1 MDNGPEHAAP
11 PGTVQSSRL
20 AHWIERYAEW
30 APRHPWLLI
39 LISFLLTAACS
50 VGFMDLRFDAD
61 TRTFFGKD
69 NPQYLALT
77 DLEQR
82 FGRAN
87 SLVFIVTAKDGNL
100 FRKDNLTAVEELNDR
115 AWYVPY
121 STRVDSIVSYQSTR
135 AEGDEI
141 VVEPL
146 FEDAAT
152 MDQADLD
159 KVRERAL
166 ATEDLTSWLLASDGR
181 VTGVFVTV
189 RNPGKSKDEIG
200 EVVQF
205 AHQVQADFQAKYP
218 DIEIRL
224 SGGVMADATFGEAGF
239 RDLTNL
245 APIMI
250 GLIVLTLVLGYRS
263 VAATYITC
271 CVVFLSVICALGMA
285 GAFGITINSATGGAP
300 VVIMTLCVADC
311 VHLMAYAKQEMARG
325 LTRQQ
330 ALAESLRFNMVA
342 IFMTSATDVIGFMAL
357 NFGDSPPLQ
366 ELGNIVSVGVIAGFI
381 FSVTLAP
388 AMITLMPSALS
399 LREMRG
405 QRLVKRLSGY
415 LVEKRNRLVLI
426 LMVAMVILGA
436 GTTQIVY
443 DDDFINYFSEDYAF
457 RRDTDYLQNHL
468 TGLQVLQFALPSGET
483 EGVTDPEYLK
493 EVDAFAEWLRSHPNV
508 AHVHAV
514 SDVVK
519 RLNKNLHGDD
529 PAFEVIPDSRELI
542 AQLLLFYELSVPFGQ
557 DLTTQIDLTKSA
569 TKLTA
574 QLVHVSSA
582 QIRAI
587 AADAEAWMKEHTPKI
602 AATATGLSMAYAY
615 LSKTN
620 VEAMIDGTFVAL
632 LLIAFTMFFVVR
644 DWKLSLLS
652 LLPNLFP
659 AVAALGLWGWVH
671 GEVNLAVSVIAS
683 ISFGIIVDDTTHFF
697 AKYAYDRKNGM
708 APQAAMKSAIEDVG
722 LAVLV
727 TSVVL
732 VAGFLVLAT
741 SGFQISVHMGLLTA
755 ITIVIS
761 VFAEFMMVPALLL
774 WFDRK
779 R

>member
-1 MDNGPEHAAP
+1 MG
-11 PGTVQSSRL
+11 R
-20 AHWIERYAEW
+20 WIERYAVW
-30 APRHPWLLI
+30 APQHPWLLLLVSL
-39 LISFLLTAACS
+39 LITIACGAGL
-50 VGFMDLRFDAD
+50 VGLRFDAD
-61 TRTFFGKD
+61 TRTFFGHD
-69 NPQYLALT
+69 NPQYIALT
-77 DLEQR
+77 NLEQR

-87 SLVFIVTAKDGNL
+87 SLVFIVTAKNGNL
-100 FRKDNLTAVEELNDR
+100 FTPENLGAVEELNER
-115 AWYVPY
+115 AWFVPF

-146 FEDAAT
+146 FEDAAS
-152 MDQADLD
+152 MDQAALDDL
-159 KVRERAL
+159 RERAL
-166 ATEDLTSWLLASDGR
+166 ATEDLTAWLLASDAR
-181 VTGVFVTV
+181 VTGILVTI
-189 RNPGKSKDEIG
+189 RNPGQSRDEVSQ
-200 EVVQF
+200 VVNF

-218 DIEIRL
+218 GIEIRL
-224 SGGVMADATFGEAGF
+224 SGGVMADATFAEAGF
-239 RDLTNL
+239 RDLKEL
-245 APIMI
+245 APIML
-250 GLIVLTLVLGYRS
+250 GLIVLTLILGYRS
-263 VAATYITC
+263 IAATWITLL
-271 CVVFLSVICALGMA
+271 VVGLSVFCALGVA

-311 VHLMAYAKQEMARG
+311 VHLMAYAKQEMSRG
-325 LTRQQ
+325 LDRRA
-330 ALAESLRFNMVA
+330 ALTQSLRFNMVA
-342 IFMTSATDVIGFMAL
+342 IFMTSVTDVIGFMAL

-366 ELGNIVSVGVIAGFI
+366 ELGNIVSVGVMAGFL
-381 FSVTLAP
+381 FSITLAP
-388 AMITLMPSALS
+388 ALITLMPSSLS

-405 QRLVKRLSGY
+405 QAFVRRIAGFLINR
-415 LVEKRNRLVLI
+415 RNRLFAILTVAIVL
-426 LMVAMVILGA
+426 LGS

-457 RRDTDYLQNHL
+457 RRDTDYLQNNL
-468 TGLQVLQFALPSGET
+468 TGLQVLQFVLPAGET
-483 EGVTDPEYLK
+483 EGVTEPEYLRQ
-493 EVDAFAEWLRSHPNV
+493 VDAFAEYLRSHPNV

-529 PAFEVIPDSRELI
+529 PAYEVIPDSRELV

-574 QLVHVSSA
+574 SLVHVSSA

-587 AADAEAWMKEHTPKI
+587 GADAEAWMKANTPDI
-602 AATATGLSMAYAY
+602 YSPATGLSMAYAY

-632 LLIAFTMFFVVR
+632 TLIAFTMFLVLR
-644 DWKLSLLS
+644 NWKLSLLS

-659 AVAALGLWGWVH
+659 AVAALGLWGWLH

-683 ISFGIIVDDTTHFF
+683 ITFGIIVDDTTHFF
-697 AKYAYDRKNGM
+697 AKYAFDRKNG
-708 APQAAMKSAIEDVG
+708 ARPEVAMRNAIEDVG
-722 LAVLV
+722 MAVLL

-732 VAGFLVLAT
+732 VVGFIVLAT

-755 ITIVIS
+755 ITIVIA

-774 WFDRK
+774 WFDRRK
-779 R
+779 